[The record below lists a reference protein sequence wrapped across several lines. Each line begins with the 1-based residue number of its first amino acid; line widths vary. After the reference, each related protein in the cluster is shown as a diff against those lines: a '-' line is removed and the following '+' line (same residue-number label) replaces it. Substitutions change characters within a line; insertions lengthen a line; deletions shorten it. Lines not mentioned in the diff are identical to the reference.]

1 MFFTY
6 KLFHID
12 FGHFLGHFK
21 KKYGIKRERV
31 PFVLTEDFTKV
42 ITRGSP
48 NPIDTPEFKKFK
60 RLCETAYRII
70 RRYSHLIVNLFALM
84 LASDMPELQS
94 IEDIMYLR
102 KTLAS
107 DETDERAAVEYFR
120 GQFNEAYKLS
130 YTTKLDWMCHALNKK
145 NLI

>member
-1 MFFTY
+1 M
-6 KLFHID
+6 FHID

-42 ITRGSP
+42 ISRGSA
-48 NPIDTPEFKKFK
+48 NPIETNEFKRFK

-102 KTLAS
+102 KTLAI
-107 DETDERAAVEYFR
+107 DELNETAALEYFR
-120 GQFNEAYKLS
+120 TQFNEAYKLS

-145 NLI
+145 NLL